1 MFALPAPLPSP
12 LAALLGSSAEGRWEP
27 VEVGMSGAS
36 VYRSSD
42 GAVHAKCVGPDN
54 RDELRLERDKVWW
67 LATTSIPGPRLVD
80 WAESDEAAVLVM
92 TTVPGTP
99 ACDIPRRLVR
109 RAAVSMGG
117 LLAQLHALPL
127 DSCPF
132 VRRLDRTVAEAADA
146 VRRRAVDITD
156 FDHSRLGRT
165 AGDLLT
171 ELTQR
176 QPRAAELERGDL
188 VVCHGDPC
196 LPNLLIDPET
206 GDCTGLIDLG
216 RLGVAD
222 RYLDLAL
229 TVRSMSAL
237 EMNDQYDARD
247 AATFLNRYGISEP
260 DPWRLDFYRL
270 LDEFF

>member
-1 MFALPAPLPSP
+1 
-12 LAALLGSSAEGRWEP
+12 
-27 VEVGMSGAS
+27 MSGAS

-42 GAVHAKCVGPDN
+42 GAVHAKCVGAADIGA
-54 RDELRLERDKVWW
+54 LRLERDKIEW

-80 WAESDEAAVLVM
+80 WMVSEAGAALVIS
-92 TTVPGTP
+92 TVRGIP
-99 ACDIPRRLVR
+99 ACDIPRQLVA
-109 RAAVSMGG
+109 RAAASMAC
-117 LLAQLHALPL
+117 LLADLHALPIEG
-127 DSCPF
+127 CPF
-132 VRRLDRTVAEAADA
+132 VRRLDRTVAAAADA
-146 VRRRAVDITD
+146 VRRGAVDITD
-156 FDHSRLGRT
+156 FDYDRLGRT
-165 AGDLLT
+165 AEDLLA
-171 ELTQR
+171 ELIDL
-176 QPRAAELERGDL
+176 QPRAAELERDDL

-206 GDCTGLIDLG
+206 GDRTGLIDLG